1 MSKIQEFAECMR
13 GRQKWNSIEWM
24 DEATNGKV
32 ERRNRLYLKEWK
44 VCLFGGVIQRCLLFD
59 NTLDP

>member
-44 VCLFGGVIQRCLLFD
+44 VCLFG
-59 NTLDP
+59 